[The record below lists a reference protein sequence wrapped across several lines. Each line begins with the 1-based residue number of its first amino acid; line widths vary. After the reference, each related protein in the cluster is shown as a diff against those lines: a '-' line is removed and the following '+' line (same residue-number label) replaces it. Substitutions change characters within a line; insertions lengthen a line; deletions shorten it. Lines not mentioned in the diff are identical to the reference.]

1 MREPAMLADHL
12 DQQSDAIL
20 AVWRKTVERVGGV
33 SEVERLSYAEFV
45 DHIPQL
51 LDRLAERLRGRGTDA
66 SAEGRKHGEIRW
78 RQGYDIAELVN
89 EFGHLRT
96 ALARATSAFAL
107 QHGWDIA
114 MLESAYEAINDVI
127 DEATAESVRQF
138 QEDSR
143 SETQK
148 ALFEVKQRQS
158 AIEDAWITARL
169 EKAKL
174 RTILSSLPVAVWVVN
189 AEGMLIGI
197 NDEAVRLQ
205 GFSNK
210 EEFGEVD
217 VHELGPEFRAL
228 RLDGNPYPPE
238 GMPILCALRGETVN
252 QAEMIWITKGELK
265 IVSINAAPLTDT
277 VGAIAGAVAVIQDIT
292 RPKQIE
298 GQLRRERDFSRA
310 ITDTLGEGLL
320 TIDLRDSVTFI
331 NPAAQ
336 KILGWSEAEILGKD
350 LHATI
355 HYERFDGSPY
365 PREESP
371 ILGVLRTG
379 ETVHGDEMFIRKDGT
394 RIFVAFTASPI
405 VSDGEIVG
413 VAEAFRD
420 ITERKRLEAQLAA
433 SEAQFRSIAEK
444 SPVMIW
450 RVDVNGFRDYVNQT
464 WLDFRGRP
472 GSPEH
477 EMGESWAEGIHPDD
491 RPRCLSHFREAFA
504 CREPFELT
512 FRLRRHDGQYRW
524 ICDRGTPYW
533 GSQGRFLGYLGS
545 SLDITERIELEAALE
560 RQRVLAEEASRH
572 KTQLVS
578 ALSHDARTP
587 LNAVV
592 LAAQLLEIHFND
604 GIDTEVEKCLR
615 TIRHSVRN
623 VLDLLGDLL
632 DLSKIDAG
640 VVPTEISQFPLD
652 PVLNECLASIEPQAR
667 VKNIEVRFEAGPLC
681 DKSLE
686 TDRAKLK
693 QILSNMLS
701 NALRYTE
708 KGYIR
713 LFSEQTDDLIRIAVE
728 DTGIGIAPE
737 DQGKIFTEFAMLGQ
751 SQRPEGGTGLGL
763 AICRR
768 LATLLKGEIIL
779 QSEIGR
785 GSTFSLVLPSS
796 VLTRTLPV
804 PDGREPLESF
814 SAELGTILVAEDHLD
829 SRQTLAR
836 VLRHMGY
843 RVIEAGNGQDAL
855 ALATQEKLLAV
866 LMDVNMPV
874 MDGVEA
880 TLTLRADP
888 RFADL
893 PIFAL
898 TGDVTP
904 VNQHRIGEAGINGY
918 LEKPVTWDALRQ
930 ALGSLGTRRAN

>member
-1 MREPAMLADHL
+1 
-12 DQQSDAIL
+12 
-20 AVWRKTVERVGGV
+20 
-33 SEVERLSYAEFV
+33 
-45 DHIPQL
+45 
-51 LDRLAERLRGRGTDA
+51 
-66 SAEGRKHGEIRW
+66 
-78 RQGYDIAELVN
+78 
-89 EFGHLRT
+89 
-96 ALARATSAFAL
+96 
-107 QHGWDIA
+107 
-114 MLESAYEAINDVI
+114 
-127 DEATAESVRQF
+127 
-138 QEDSR
+138 
-143 SETQK
+143 
-148 ALFEVKQRQS
+148 
-158 AIEDAWITARL
+158 
-169 EKAKL
+169 
-174 RTILSSLPVAVWVVN
+174 
-189 AEGMLIGI
+189 
-197 NDEAVRLQ
+197 
-205 GFSNK
+205 
-210 EEFGEVD
+210 
-217 VHELGPEFRAL
+217 
-228 RLDGNPYPPE
+228 
-238 GMPILCALRGETVN
+238 MPILLALGGEIVN
-252 QAEMIWITKGELK
+252 QAELIWITKEELK

-277 VGAIAGAVAVIQDIT
+277 VGAIVGAVAVIQDIT
-292 RPKQIE
+292 RPKQTE

-320 TIDLRDSVTFI
+320 TIDLRANTTFI

-365 PREESP
+365 PREECP

-379 ETVHGDEMFIRKDGT
+379 ETVHGDEMLIRKDGT

-405 VSDGEIVG
+405 ISDGQIVG

-472 GSPEH
+472 SSPEL

-491 RPRCLSHFREAFA
+491 RSRCLSHFREAFA
-504 CREPFELT
+504 RREPFELT
-512 FRLRRHDGQYRW
+512 FRLLRHDDQYRW
-524 ICDRGTPYW
+524 ISDRSTPYW

-592 LAAQLLEIHFND
+592 LAAQLLEIHFSD
-604 GIDTEVEKCLR
+604 GTDPEVEKCLR

-667 VKNIEVRFEAGPLC
+667 VKNIDVRFEPGPLC
-681 DKSLE
+681 DKSLA
-686 TDRAKLK
+686 TDRSKLK
-693 QILSNMLS
+693 QILSNLLS

-708 KGYIR
+708 TGYIR
-713 LFSEQTDDLIRIAVE
+713 LFGEQVDDRIRIAVE
-728 DTGIGIAPE
+728 DTGIGIALQ
-737 DQGKIFTEFAMLGQ
+737 DQDRIFNEFAMLGQ
-751 SQRPEGGTGLGL
+751 SHRPEGGTGLGL

-768 LATLLKGEIIL
+768 LATLLKGEIAL
-779 QSEIGR
+779 QSEIGL

-796 VLTRTLPV
+796 VLTLTLPA
-804 PDGREPLESF
+804 PDGREPFESTA
-814 SAELGTILVAEDHLD
+814 AELGTILVAEDHLD

-843 RVIEAGNGQDAL
+843 RVIEASNGQDVL
-855 ALATQEKLLAV
+855 ALAAQEHLIAV

-880 TLTLRADP
+880 TLMLRADP

-898 TGDVTP
+898 TGDVTLG
-904 VNQHRIGEAGINGY
+904 NQHRIGEAGINGY

-930 ALGSLGTRRAN
+930 TLGSLGTRRAN